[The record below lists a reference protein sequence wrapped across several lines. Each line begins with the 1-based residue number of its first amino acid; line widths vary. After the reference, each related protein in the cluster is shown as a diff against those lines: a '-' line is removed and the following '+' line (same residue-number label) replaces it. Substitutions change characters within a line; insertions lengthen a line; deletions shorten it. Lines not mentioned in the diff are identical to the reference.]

1 MSLLKFD
8 LIQSILKYVDPHL
21 GILLLEHYENNEKS
35 AFDSQLLNVNKLLV
49 LIRTKIID
57 YINSECD
64 KIDNEQTKKIKVEF
78 EKIKEITESNAGSY
92 MSLAQTFIDFY
103 TENAEE
109 LKKER
114 FSRNAYA
121 KLPTFE
127 NVKNCLNNN

>member
-35 AFDSQLLNVNKLLV
+35 AFDSQVLNVNKLLV

-78 EKIKEITESNAGSY
+78 EKIKEITENNAGSY

-121 KLPTFE
+121 KLPGFE
-127 NVKNCLNNN
+127 NVKIK